1 VARGEFRQDL
11 YFRISAVSV
20 VIPPLRERRAEIP
33 SLAQSFILHA
43 ARRMELRAPR
53 LSQAALEELCRY
65 SWPGNIRELR
75 NVVER
80 AVCLC
85 TGSEIDLVHLP
96 LEKLHKPSVAAAPPQ
111 LHPDDEKGHILRA
124 LAECAGNQTQAA
136 KKLGI
141 SRGTLVS
148 RLESLGVARPRKGRT

>member
-1 VARGEFRQDL
+1 
-11 YFRISAVSV
+11 
-20 VIPPLRERRAEIP
+20 
-33 SLAQSFILHA
+33 
-43 ARRMELRAPR
+43 MEL
-53 LSQAALEELCRY
+53 LTSY

-85 TGSEIDLVHLP
+85 TAGEIDLTHLP
-96 LEKLHKPSVAAAPPQ
+96 LEKLHKPSVVAAPAE
-111 LHPDDEKGHILRA
+111 DEKGRILRA